1 MRDFASYFSI
11 IISENLLG
19 NASIKASRFFFY
31 YSYLSVF
38 RAFLRARSTAFA

>member
-19 NASIKASRFFFY
+19 NASIKASSFFFFITLIY
-31 YSYLSVF
+31 P
-38 RAFLRARSTAFA
+38 FLEPF